1 MRGGHGLGAHARRT
15 AGTAPTWGTGLL
27 LRRGLA
33 LALTLAISL
42 PLGLLCARR
51 KDGIIDN
58 LVKQCWDALEAR
70 ELIKVT
76 VLNTAPF
83 ETTRA
88 ACDELCERVHAE
100 GVQVIGNRFC
110 IYRQAR
116 ENSRIR
122 LEDL

>member
-1 MRGGHGLGAHARRT
+1 MTTRQRAA
-15 AGTAPTWGTGLL
+15 
-27 LRRGLA
+27 LRAMCNTMEPILHIG
-33 LALTLAISL
+33 
-42 PLGLLCARR
+42 
-51 KDGIIDN
+51 KDGITDN

-70 ELIKVT
+70 ELIKVA

-83 ETTRA
+83 GSTRE
-88 ACDELCERVHAE
+88 ACDVLCACVHAE
-100 GVQVIGNRFC
+100 GVQTIGNRFC